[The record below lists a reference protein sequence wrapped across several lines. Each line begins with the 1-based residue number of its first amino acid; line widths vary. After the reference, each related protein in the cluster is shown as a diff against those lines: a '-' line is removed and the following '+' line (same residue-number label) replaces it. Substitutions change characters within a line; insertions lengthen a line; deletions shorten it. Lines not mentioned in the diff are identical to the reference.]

1 VGVTAARPIPFLIA
15 AAAGILTLVVGS
27 APLCAA
33 TGSRSIA
40 LAGLATGVA
49 LACFAAAG
57 SCWTGATLARGL
69 SLERGHLRAREV
81 AALAVGMIGLSNGLD
96 TLAHA
101 HSAYQGSGLQ
111 LLEGQLARAPEEA
124 VSALLLVVGLA
135 LAPGIG
141 EELFFRGW
149 LLRVAAPLIGR
160 WSAVAVCALLFGMLH
175 GGPLHV
181 LAAVTMGLYL
191 GAVTLASGS
200 VRAALVCHVANNGV
214 AVALGTGWL
223 SGPGSLPSWLW
234 TSASLAAAAGATC
247 WLALRIHS
255 HSHPRALATRA

>member
-1 VGVTAARPIPFLIA
+1 
-15 AAAGILTLVVGS
+15 
-27 APLCAA
+27 
-33 TGSRSIA
+33 
-40 LAGLATGVA
+40 VA

-160 WSAVAVCALLFGMLH
+160 WSAVAVSALLFGMLH
-175 GGPLHV
+175 GGLLHV

-191 GAVTLASGS
+191 GAVTLAAGS
-200 VRAALVCHVANNGV
+200 VRAALVCHIGNNLAV
-214 AVALGTGWL
+214 VALGTGWISAL
-223 SGPGSLPSWLW
+223 GSVPSWLW
-234 TSASLAAAAGATC
+234 ASASFAAATGAAA

-255 HSHPRALATRA
+255 HTRAQGSGT